1 MIESG
6 TWQRWLGWRVW
17 QKIICKRPVPPDD
30 HLQEAD
36 VTSISDGFFL
46 FISLSIITSCH
57 ILSFAHRDVWSAIW
71 AKGDIWGRRPHCQKE
86 AANTYGDF
94 WTTTLPWETRWRL
107 VGLDCRGFLLHDLLS
122 SGWIGVF
129 FLGHFPHP
137 IRHHESFCVMV
148 SITFLFSGIILVF
161 SCQRSQSTS
170 TPVVPK
176 SSSLLPS
183 WSFSFLDQVYFDAE
197 F

>member
-71 AKGDIWGRRPHCQKE
+71 AKGDIWGGRPHCQKE

-148 SITFLFSGIILVF
+148 SITF
-161 SCQRSQSTS
+161 
-170 TPVVPK
+170 
-176 SSSLLPS
+176 
-183 WSFSFLDQVYFDAE
+183 YFQE
-197 F
+197 